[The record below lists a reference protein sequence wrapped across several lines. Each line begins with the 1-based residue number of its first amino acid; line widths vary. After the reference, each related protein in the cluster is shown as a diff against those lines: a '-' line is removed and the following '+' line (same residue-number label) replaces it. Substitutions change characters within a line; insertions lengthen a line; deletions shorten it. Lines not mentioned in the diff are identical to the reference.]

1 MGAGPAVPCF
11 WVRPRVLVLPGFG
24 AFTGGA
30 AVRPVGGDRVYAV
43 ADGGVVEVPRVLVR
57 G

>member
-1 MGAGPAVPCF
+1 MLAQ
-11 WVRPRVLVLPGFG
+11 RRRVLVLPGFG
-24 AFTGGA
+24 TFTGGA
-30 AVRPVGGDRVYAV
+30 AVRVVDGDRVYAV

>member
-1 MGAGPAVPCF
+1 V
-11 WVRPRVLVLPGFG
+11 VD
-24 AFTGGA
+24 
-30 AVRPVGGDRVYAV
+30 GDRVYAV